1 MLILNLKERNM
12 PSKSITISARIA
24 HEDAE
29 FLSQLNI
36 DGAATP
42 SDKLRALITEA
53 RKRKEQPR
61 DYGGCLMM
69 IQELLAPVLTQVRQ
83 AELAEKVH
91 SELLTR
97 TFEWLPEM
105 VAYLLAGAPQAEA
118 EWTADILVEY
128 EYGLADR
135 LFRLIS
141 SLLQLGVTPQC
152 PCYSA
157 DAVARRIAPVLDL
170 AEVISKQ
177 NRS

>member
-1 MLILNLKERNM
+1 M

-29 FLSQLNI
+29 FLSQLEIN
-36 DGAATP
+36 GAATP

-61 DYGGCLMM
+61 DYAGCLAM
-69 IQELLAPVLTQVRQ
+69 IQEIVAPVLTQVRQ

-105 VAYLLAGAPQAEA
+105 VAYLLAAPPAEA
-118 EWTADILVEY
+118 AQWTAEQLVEY
-128 EYGLADR
+128 EQGLADR
-135 LFRLIS
+135 LFRLITA
-141 SLLQLGVTPQC
+141 LLQLGVTPQC
-152 PCYSA
+152 PCYSG
-157 DAVARRIAPVLDL
+157 DVVTRRMAPVLDL
-170 AEVISKQ
+170 AEVIIHSKQ
-177 NRS
+177 NRSEVKA

>member
-1 MLILNLKERNM
+1 M
-12 PSKSITISARIA
+12 PSKSITISARIG

-29 FLSQLNI
+29 FLSQLKIN
-36 DGAATP
+36 GAATP

-61 DYGGCLMM
+61 DYGGCLTM
-69 IQELLAPVLTQVRQ
+69 IQEILAPVVTQVRQ
-83 AELAEKVH
+83 AELEEKIH

-105 VAYLLAGAPQAEA
+105 AAYLLAASPAEGTDRTA
-118 EWTADILVEY
+118 EQLAEY
-128 EYGLADR
+128 EQGLADR
-135 LFRLIS
+135 LFRLIT

-152 PCYSA
+152 PCYSE

-170 AEVISKQ
+170 AEVINRSKQ
-177 NRS
+177 TRSEA

>member
-1 MLILNLKERNM
+1 M

-29 FLSQLNI
+29 FLSQLKIN
-36 DGAATP
+36 GAATP

-61 DYGGCLMM
+61 DYGGCLAMV
-69 IQELLAPVLTQVRQ
+69 QELLAPVATQVRQ
-83 AELAEKVH
+83 AELKEKVH

-105 VAYLLAGAPQAEA
+105 AAYLLAASPVEA
-118 EWTADILVEY
+118 ADWSADQLEEFEQGV
-128 EYGLADR
+128 ADR
-135 LFRLIS
+135 LFRLIT
-141 SLLQLGVTPQC
+141 SLLQLGVTPEC
-152 PCYSA
+152 PCYSK

-170 AEVISKQ
+170 AEVISRSKQ
-177 NRS
+177 TRSEA

>member
-1 MLILNLKERNM
+1 M

-29 FLSQLNI
+29 FLSQLKIN
-36 DGAATP
+36 GAATP

-61 DYGGCLMM
+61 DYGGCLAM
-69 IQELLAPVLTQVRQ
+69 IQEMLAPVVTRVRQ
-83 AELAEKVH
+83 AELAEKAH

-105 VAYLLAGAPQAEA
+105 VAYLLAAPPAEGASWPIEQLA
-118 EWTADILVEY
+118 EY
-128 EYGLADR
+128 EQGLADR
-135 LFRLIS
+135 LFRLVTA
-141 SLLQLGVTPQC
+141 LLQLGVTPEC
-152 PCYSA
+152 PCYCG
-157 DAVARRIAPVLDL
+157 DAVARRMAPVLDL
-170 AEVISKQ
+170 ADVIAKQ